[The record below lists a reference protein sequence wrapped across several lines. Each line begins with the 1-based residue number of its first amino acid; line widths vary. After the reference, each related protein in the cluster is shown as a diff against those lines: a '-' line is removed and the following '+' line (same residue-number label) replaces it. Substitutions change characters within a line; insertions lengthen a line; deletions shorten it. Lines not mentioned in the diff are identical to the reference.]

1 MKKMVL
7 LILSVFFFADY
18 AFAQC
23 VSPTTCSNQQ
33 SCILPSCQL
42 DSDNKGFLW
51 NYEVVK
57 RLSPNRRTEFWVGE
71 DVSVPV
77 ECCDC
82 IEGQTY
88 YATDPVNNRTL
99 ELRVERNSGLTP
111 EELASYSGD
120 ISGHWR
126 YKQGCYHELV
136 GKASQP
142 GSYNG
147 SINLEQL
154 LQSHF
159 HYRYLSGMGPAEDY
173 DRRIYDH
180 RTIPFSFEVKELN
193 ETIGNGPKPN
203 NKAVIVSRD
212 AAASYS
218 DQAEIYSYLKNNSG
232 FQQTLDNPFMDYY
245 MTLPNDQQVGV
256 FSIWKLPENSCI
268 QVIECDNNNY
278 IFRHKYSG
286 MQTLNAGASL
296 GEFQLALYDA
306 PSTRGNLDW
315 FDHMAEKQS
324 DVNTN
329 EDFSYLYPA
338 ENYDHAAARYDHY
351 NYKMASFDK
360 NGTLLYGSFPSWLNS
375 SCHIIQPKERV
386 QNETSRI
393 QYRTTSAENL
403 RLCTDNDV
411 FIPSIY
417 RYYNLDVQFRDS
429 ELAQNHTGYFD
440 FRIVNTGNQ
449 DLNLNGFQIR
459 FFYGETSYDPSR
471 VKYYVRGGN
480 PAGPWSVERC
490 RDDMYVLKINLTS
503 FAQVNAGGFYP
514 GENQWR
520 MLFEAAVDDWSSG
533 INLEKQKMFSWKN
546 TSEFISNENIGLY
559 DPNGVQIFG
568 RKDLPVCD
576 GGHGGNGGD
585 NGGGNGGDNGGEVIT
600 NSNLKVQ
607 FFDEQAT
614 NDYYGDFQ
622 FKVANVGTADAQIG
636 GYELRFY
643 YSDNKNLENA
653 SIAFAPN
660 YVDNGSLSFEQC
672 ADNKY
677 IMRLKL
683 NSGASVKAGGKYPE
697 NDPLKAGVSS
707 KKGQINKKSMDS
719 WNNASV
725 LTDNLKMS
733 LYDASGRHVYGVPTP
748 SCGQSV
754 HDSEDDEKKRQ
765 EYKYKY
771 LSIQFQDTEESIKT
785 QNGDFKFQIRNSGD
799 DDFPIGNYEMRFFFE
814 SEKDKFDASDIGF
827 IPGNLANSQVT
838 KEWCGDGRYFMKIKM
853 ASDAVVKA
861 DNHFPEYYPIT
872 VSVRRLSKE
881 NEGIYL
887 DYYKNDL
894 FSWDDL
900 VEMADNQ
907 KMGLF
912 DASGARVWG
921 NPGYKCENPI
931 TVTPGSKIDQSR
943 FLVEETEKL
952 LPFKFYDEDK
962 KKNVTLENGINE
974 VSLKVKNVSELDEAG
989 PVYVDYYITHPV
1001 GQNPLFC
1008 YSRGTTC
1015 FASSSS
1021 SNVEFL
1027 VPDVV
1032 FDLRSDLSVK
1042 RMSTG
1047 NKHVYRFTLKNGLK
1061 KKSEVEF
1068 KFSLRDECAD
1078 CLIEE
1083 PKPGP
1088 YITIPNPGMI
1098 LCEYVDKEGLE
1109 PIEGCDREWDPTK
1122 YFIWKIEDDWSA
1134 ESGLTSEYTKTER
1147 VVIYSKD
1154 EVVLYGYGDDGDAKF
1169 KNSNGYIP
1177 IPGITVQELFP
1188 NRTDAVAY
1196 SGGQLLLN
1204 GDFEDP
1210 SLIGWDLDDGV
1221 GSSIRGSTVQGSRF
1235 LRLNG
1240 SVSQKLPPST
1250 TSLLLDSGAV
1260 LSFWHRS
1267 ESCKENQANNEI
1279 TVTAPYSQAGS
1290 AGPRP
1295 NTDIN
1300 TVYEFNCSKKWKNE
1314 VVLLTKESFIAND
1327 NGVSS
1332 ITFTT
1337 SQNIDFDDITLIPG
1351 RNALPSTYAVRFTTT
1366 QHEEIQTRAYDN
1378 DRERVLVTNSK
1389 RDAMGRNRYKY
1400 LPFELMCSDAENCNV
1415 DPVTL
1420 SYPEMARDFYNGNPD
1435 YADAKGF
1442 PYVETLWKPDPAATK
1457 DVVGAAG
1464 KAFSLDEGAD
1474 VHHVTRSYSSGI
1486 NLTGIDKMDFN
1497 SLASAVNAVRNC
1509 RVFEEKDCRIDG
1521 KSDDGVYNFHA
1532 AKDVNPTHTWELII
1546 DPNGNA
1552 AFTVKDGEGH
1562 TIISGAMKKT
1572 QSTKTGDVA
1581 YELYNRSVNELDARG
1596 NVLKSHSP
1604 LSCEYKNASQA
1615 NCVRPNTY
1623 DYDSESRVIKSW
1635 EPDAG
1640 TTLTYYDFAGRIRA
1654 TQSQKQIA
1662 NKTASVLVYD
1672 HLDRVVATGEWNH
1685 GYDESN
1691 LGTLRTNL
1699 LSDESDVNNGF
1710 TFPKENDLTPGT
1722 ITRTFYDKVP
1732 SRTLLGVELYP
1743 DGVNL
1748 HNTRGRVAA
1757 VVSDVKDDGNGN
1769 VVRVSSANSYDKYG
1783 RVVTNYSYDPTM
1795 PEDSL
1800 KMLAVATQYDLS
1812 GKVVATTKFPYGIT
1826 IGGQGRAV
1834 NENYIYDRLGRL
1846 YMINSKN
1853 GTASSAEIAR
1863 YDYYPTGAVK
1873 SITMG
1878 KSIILSYTYHIS
1890 GAVKT
1895 AEVKA
1900 ANGMKLYSEKLYY
1913 EDFEDCG
1920 STDCKPQFN
1929 GNISRM
1935 FHQMA
1940 HTNSAY
1946 GKERDVAYIYDELN
1960 RLTRVK
1966 DSKQPMFDEMFE
1978 YDAQGR
1984 ITAQHRAQ
1992 QQNGAFALA
2001 QNPTGG
2007 EYTYE
2012 GGSNKLKSVAD
2023 GMGGA
2028 TADARHMG
2036 DNDNFEYD
2044 SEGNL
2049 TFDKSKQL
2057 QISYDWRGMPVEF
2070 TQIAKPVG
2078 SSDNK
2083 LYKLVVNYDG
2093 SGRRISKTSM
2103 YKDVGASDWQT
2114 SQVTHYTGIGT
2125 EIRENFAGTA
2135 PETKVVVNLPQG
2147 LGRYEVENAAAPDM
2161 GGLSGEQLA
2170 GYIPNAKFE
2179 WYVKNHLGSTMLV
2192 FGTEGNAT
2200 STSFPVNAPLAVYDY
2215 RAFGEMVT
2223 LTQPSDKVTENFTGK
2238 EHDEEIKLDYFGARY
2253 LDPMLGLWISVDT
2266 KRQFSSPYLYVG
2278 NGMNP
2283 MNVVDPDGNAPLYLA
2298 IYYNAKRG
2306 EGKYKYDNVKYTVSV
2321 KEMKTYISDRVD
2333 TKLNQVEVKA
2343 FKEGEAMKMMEWLN
2357 ESGSTGFRAI
2367 MTHGGEGR
2375 MYITDVPFT
2384 DKEPGQHRISYDDL
2398 ERHLWPTFIGQ
2409 CWGKDNIDTKKYP
2422 SLIPPSEGGEI
2433 YVNQAAA
2440 QYLID
2445 NATKPPEPENKKE

>member
-1 MKKMVL
+1 MKKLIL
-7 LILSVFFFADY
+7 LILSVFFFAEY
-18 AFAQC
+18 AFTAPCSTPSCPYTQDC
-23 VSPTTCSNQQ
+23 V
-33 SCILPSCQL
+33 LPLCQL
-42 DSDNKGFLW
+42 DSDNKGFTW
-51 NYEVVK
+51 NYV
-57 RLSPNRRTEFWVGE
+57 LAGISPQRRTEFWVGE
-71 DVSVPV
+71 EVSVPV

-82 IEGQTY
+82 ILGESY
-88 YATDPVNNRTL
+88 SATDHEKNLTL
-99 ELRVERNSGLTP
+99 ELRVERNRWLTP
-111 EELASYSGD
+111 DEIASYSGD
-120 ISGHWR
+120 VSGNWR
-126 YKQGCYHELV
+126 NKQSCYHELV
-136 GKASQP
+136 GRATHP
-142 GSYNG
+142 GSYSG
-147 SINLEQL
+147 SINLIQIQ
-154 LQSHF
+154 QSHF
-159 HYRYLSGMGPAEDY
+159 HYTSPGREPKEDY
-173 DRRIYDH
+173 DRRKIVYP
-180 RTIPFSFEVKELN
+180 TIDFSFDVKSSDK
-193 ETIGNGPKPN
+193 TIGNGFKPN
-203 NKAVIVSRD
+203 SKAVVVSRD

-218 DQAEIYSYLKNNSG
+218 EQAEIYSYLKNNSG
-232 FQQTLDNPFMDYY
+232 SPQTLDNPFMDYY
-245 MTLPNDQQVGV
+245 MTLPNNQQVGI
-256 FSIWKLPENSCI
+256 FSIWKLPANSCI
-268 QVIECDNNNY
+268 QVLECGNNNY
-278 IFRHKYSG
+278 VFRHKYSG
-286 MQTLNAGASL
+286 IQTLNAGASL

-306 PSTRGNLDW
+306 PSTRDNLDW
-315 FDHMAEKQS
+315 FSYMGEKQS

-338 ENYDHAAARYDHY
+338 ESYDHAVARYDHY

-360 NGTLLYGSFPSWLNS
+360 NGTLLYGSYPGWLNS
-375 SCHIIQPKERV
+375 NCHIFQPKERV
-386 QNETSRI
+386 QGETSRI
-393 QYRTTSAENL
+393 QYRATSAENL
-403 RLCTDNDV
+403 RMCSDNDV
-411 FIPSIY
+411 VIPSSSSSS
-417 RYYNLDVQFRDS
+417 NLVVQFRDS
-429 ELAQNHTGYFD
+429 ELEQKHTGYFD
-440 FRIVNTGNQ
+440 FRIVNRGTK
-449 DLNLNGFQIR
+449 DENLNGYQIR
-459 FFYGETSYDPSR
+459 FFYGGTSYDPSR
-471 VKYYVRGGN
+471 VKFYDRAAN
-480 PAGPWSVERC
+480 PAGPWTVERC

-503 FAQVNAGGFYP
+503 YAQINAGEFYP
-514 GENQWR
+514 TVNR
-520 MLFEAAVDDWSSG
+520 MVFDASVDSWNSG

-546 TSEFISNENIGLY
+546 TSDFIDNENIGLY
-559 DPNGVQIFG
+559 DPNGVQVFG
-568 RKDLPVCD
+568 RKDLPTC
-576 GGHGGNGGD
+576 
-585 NGGGNGGDNGGEVIT
+585 GGEVIT
-600 NSNLKVQ
+600 NSNLKAQ
-607 FFDEQAT
+607 FVDAQST

-622 FKVANVGTADAQIG
+622 FRVANDGTTDAQIG

-643 YSDNKNLENA
+643 YDDNKVSENA
-653 SIAFAPN
+653 KIVFDEN
-660 YVDNGSLSFEQC
+660 YIDNGSVSYEQC
-672 ADNKY
+672 SDNKY
-677 IMRLKL
+677 ILRIKLK
-683 NSGASVKAGGKYPE
+683 SDAVVRAGAKYPE
-697 NDPLKAGVSS
+697 YDALKIGAHILNYGGPLKKS
-707 KKGQINKKSMDS
+707 SMDS

-725 LTDNLKMS
+725 LTDNPKMS
-733 LYDASGRHVYGVPTP
+733 LYDASGHRVYGETTP
-748 SCGQSV
+748 SCGQSNNN
-754 HDSEDDEKKRQ
+754 DEDKEKV
-765 EYKYKY
+765 YKYKY
-771 LSIQFQDTEESIKT
+771 LSIQFQDADKNIKT
-785 QNGDFKFQIRNSGD
+785 QNGDFKFQIRNTGE

-814 SEKDKFDASDIGF
+814 SKEDKFDASDIGF
-827 IPGNLANSQVT
+827 FPGNLANSQVT
-838 KEWCGDGRYFMKIKM
+838 KEWCGDGKYFMKIKL

-861 DNHFPEYYPIT
+861 DNHFPEYYPIN
-872 VSVRRLSKE
+872 VSVKRLSKE

-894 FSWDDL
+894 YSWDDL
-900 VEMADNQ
+900 IEMADNQ
-907 KMGLF
+907 RMGLF
-912 DASGARVWG
+912 DASGKRVWG
-921 NPGYKCENPI
+921 NPGYKCESPI

-962 KKNVTLENGINE
+962 KKNIILENGINE
-974 VSLKVKNVSELDEAG
+974 VSLKVKNVSELDESG

-1015 FASSSS
+1015 FSSSSS
-1021 SNVEFL
+1021 SNIEFS

-1032 FDLRSDLSVK
+1032 YDLRSDLSVM
-1042 RMSTG
+1042 RLSTG
-1047 NKHVYRFTLKNGLK
+1047 NKHVYRFILKNGLK
-1061 KKSEVEF
+1061 KKSEIEF

-1088 YITIPNPGMI
+1088 YITIPNPGKI
-1098 LCEYVDKEGLE
+1098 LCEFIDKEKLE
-1109 PIEGCDREWDPTK
+1109 TIEGCDREWDPTK
-1122 YFIWKIEDDWSA
+1122 YFVWKLEDDWSA
-1134 ESGLTSEYTKTER
+1134 ESGETSEYVKTEH

-1154 EVVLYGYGDDGDAKF
+1154 EVVLYGYGDDENAKF
-1169 KNSNGYIP
+1169 KNSNGYFP

-1188 NRTDAVAY
+1188 NRTDAIAY

-1221 GSSIRGSTVQGSRF
+1221 ASSIRGSTVQGSRF

-1240 SVSQKLPPST
+1240 SVSQKLPSST
-1250 TSLLLDSGAV
+1250 MSLLLDSGAV

-1267 ESCKENQANNEI
+1267 ELCDENSSNNKI
-1279 TVTAPYSQAGS
+1279 IVSTPYPSSGS

-1295 NTDIN
+1295 NTY
-1300 TVYEFNCSKKWKNE
+1300 TFNCSKKWK
-1314 VVLLTKESFIAND
+1314 KESFPL
-1327 NGVSS
+1327 SKTS
-1332 ITFTT
+1332 IMEDEDTDLFSLTLKT
-1337 SQNIDFDDITLIPG
+1337 RKTVDFDDVVLIPS
-1351 RNALPSTYAVRFTTT
+1351 AIDQPSTYAVRFTTT

-1400 LPFELMCSDAENCNV
+1400 LPFELVCSDAENCNV

-1420 SYPEMARDFYNGNPD
+1420 SYPEMAREFYKEHPD
-1435 YADAKGF
+1435 YANAEGF
-1442 PYVETLWKPDPAATK
+1442 PYTETLWKPDPAATK
-1457 DVVGAAG
+1457 DVVGAPG
-1464 KAFSLDEGAD
+1464 KAFSLNEGTD

-1509 RVFEEKDCRIDG
+1509 RVFEEKECKGDG

-1532 AKDVNPTHTWELII
+1532 AKDMNPTHTWELNV

-1552 AFTVKDGEGH
+1552 AFTVKDGEGNI
-1562 TIISGAMKKT
+1562 IISGAMKKT
-1572 QSTKTGDVA
+1572 QSIKVGDVA

-1596 NVLKSHSP
+1596 NVLKAHSP
-1604 LSCEYKNASQA
+1604 LSCEYRNASQS
-1615 NCVRPNTY
+1615 NCVNPKTY

-1640 TTLTYYDFAGRIRA
+1640 TTLTYYDLAGRVRA
-1654 TQSQKQIA
+1654 TQTQKQIA
-1662 NKTASVLVYD
+1662 NKKASVVVYD
-1672 HLDRVVATGEWNH
+1672 HLNRVVASGEWSH

-1699 LSDESDVNNGF
+1699 LSDESDANNTF
-1710 TFPKENDLTPGT
+1710 TFPTENDLTPGT

-1743 DGVNL
+1743 EGFNL
-1748 HNTRGRVAA
+1748 NNTRGRVAA
-1757 VVSDVKDDGNGN
+1757 VISDVKVDGNGN

-1800 KMLAVATQYDLS
+1800 KQLAVATQYDLS
-1812 GKVVATTKFPYGIT
+1812 GKIVATTKFPYGLG
-1826 IGGQGRAV
+1826 IGGQGRAI
-1834 NENYIYDRLGRL
+1834 NENYIYDRLGRISI
-1846 YMINSKN
+1846 INSKN
-1853 GTASSAEIAR
+1853 GMASSAEIAR
-1863 YDYYPTGAVK
+1863 YAYYPTGAVK
-1873 SITMG
+1873 TITMG
-1878 KSIILSYTYHIS
+1878 KSLILSYTYHIS

-1913 EDFEDCG
+1913 EDYEDCG

-1940 HTNSAY
+1940 HTGSADS
-1946 GKERDVAYIYDELN
+1946 KDRDVAYIYDELN
-1960 RLTRVK
+1960 RLTQVN
-1966 DSKQPMFDEMFE
+1966 DSKQPVFDEMFE

-2125 EIRENFAGTA
+2125 EIRENFAGSA

-2215 RAFGEMVT
+2215 RAFGEQVN
-2223 LTQPSDKVTENFTGK
+2223 LVNSYNGVDKVTENFTGK
-2238 EHDEEIKLDYFGARY
+2238 ELDDEIALNYFGARY
-2253 LDPMLGLWISVDT
+2253 LDPMLGMWISVDPA
-2266 KRQFSSPYLYVG
+2266 RQFASPYLYAG
-2278 NGMNP
+2278 NGVNP
-2283 MNVVDPDGNAPLYLA
+2283 MNVVDPDGNTTLKLNEDNTVA
-2298 IYYNAKRG
+2298 
-2306 EGKYKYDNVKYTVSV
+2306 GKYDDGNLNMESVFNADGSLFGEFNAPPAGSYFNTENLIGQKFDPNMQQNVDELLDNAYNIWPVDFPFWYSGFSFDFKDAYYKDAENTVGSLNRTIMTARDVGNAIWGGWTRHMYPCNRSCMETISNIIAGGKEDAPSAVMQIWGYDNY
-2321 KEMKTYISDRVD
+2321 
-2333 TKLNQVEVKA
+2333 
-2343 FKEGEAMKMMEWLN
+2343 
-2357 ESGSTGFRAI
+2357 
-2367 MTHGGEGR
+2367 
-2375 MYITDVPFT
+2375 
-2384 DKEPGQHRISYDDL
+2384 
-2398 ERHLWPTFIGQ
+2398 
-2409 CWGKDNIDTKKYP
+2409 
-2422 SLIPPSEGGEI
+2422 
-2433 YVNQAAA
+2433 
-2440 QYLID
+2440 
-2445 NATKPPEPENKKE
+2445 KP